1 MTRRC
6 VIALCAS
13 LAFFGSACSED
24 AGSDSDGSAE
34 EAVAAAETDTDIA
47 NDEGDGAAPGPSG
60 RLELG
65 EDSYNFW
72 LGDMTTAMCVVG
84 DSVLVEDMRTSDGIR
99 VSATVSNGISEITL
113 RDPDGN
119 RMWVTGNTGEAEG
132 LTVDIQTVDNV
143 LMVNGTWVDP
153 SNPDTTEDG
162 NLVITC

>member
-1 MTRRC
+1 MTRRF

-13 LAFFGSACSED
+13 LALIASACSDET
-24 AGSDSDGSAE
+24 SSGSADQNLS
-34 EAVAAAETDTDIA
+34 AADTDNTA
-47 NDEGDGAAPGPSG
+47 SDEGDRAARGPSG

-72 LGDMTTAMCVVG
+72 LGDMTTAMCDVG
-84 DSVLVEDMRTSDGIR
+84 DRVLIEDMRTSDGIR
-99 VSATVSNGISEITL
+99 VSATVSGGISEITL

-119 RMWVTGNTGEAEG
+119 RMWVTGNTAEAEG
-132 LTVDIQTVDNV
+132 VTVDIQTVDNV

-153 SNPDTTEDG
+153 SNPGTTADG

>member
-13 LAFFGSACSED
+13 LALFGSACSED

-34 EAVAAAETDTDIA
+34 EAVAVADTDTV
-47 NDEGDGAAPGPSG
+47 NDEDDGGARGPSG

-143 LMVNGTWVDP
+143 LLVNGTWVDP